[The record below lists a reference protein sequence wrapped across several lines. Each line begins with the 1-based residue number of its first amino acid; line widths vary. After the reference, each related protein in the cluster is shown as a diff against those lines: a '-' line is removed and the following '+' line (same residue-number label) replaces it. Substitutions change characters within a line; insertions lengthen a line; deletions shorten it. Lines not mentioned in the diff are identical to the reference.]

1 MGVDQC
7 HRTDNVVTCQVL
19 VVKPLLLMLG
29 ATQNSCYMSDVMKQ
43 MSYDPCQA
51 TGAQCKRG
59 YCKTRF
65 QQTFLDK
72 DSVSVDPDESP
83 ADHGQV
89 RDGSAIQKGIFKKCG
104 QRIIVNNN
112 HVA

>member
-1 MGVDQC
+1 
-7 HRTDNVVTCQVL
+7 
-19 VVKPLLLMLG
+19 
-29 ATQNSCYMSDVMKQ
+29 

-89 RDGSAIQKGIFKKCG
+89 RDGSGIQKGMGLVGYMKSDNKEDICF
-104 QRIIVNNN
+104 
-112 HVA
+112 